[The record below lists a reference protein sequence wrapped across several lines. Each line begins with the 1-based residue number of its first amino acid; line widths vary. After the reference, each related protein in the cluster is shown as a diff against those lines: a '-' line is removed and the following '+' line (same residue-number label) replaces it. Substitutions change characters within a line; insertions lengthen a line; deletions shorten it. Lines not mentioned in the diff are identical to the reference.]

1 MIRFVRTASI
11 GPGKFAEALAFA
23 REIAEY
29 MSKTYSVKLEVM
41 MPIGGNPQRIAWRA
55 EYASLGVFEELSSK
69 IVADKK
75 YWDIVS
81 KGTTYFI
88 AGTLN
93 DNIWRTV

>member
-11 GPGKFAEALAFA
+11 APGKFEEALAFA
-23 REIAEY
+23 REISAY
-29 MSKTYSVKLEVM
+29 MGKKYSVKLEVM

-55 EYASLGVFEELSSK
+55 EYASLGALEEIQSK
-69 IVADKK
+69 VVADKK

-88 AGTLN
+88 AGSLN